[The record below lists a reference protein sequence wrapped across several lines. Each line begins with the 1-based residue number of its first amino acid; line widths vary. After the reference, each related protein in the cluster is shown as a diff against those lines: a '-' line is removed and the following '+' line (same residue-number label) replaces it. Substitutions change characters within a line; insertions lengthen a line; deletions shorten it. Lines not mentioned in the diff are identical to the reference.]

1 MILEEEHRKHN
12 LQHMQKWHIYRLQEN
27 ERMDREVE
35 LARKQKRVRT
45 WLTHLVLV
53 LTLVN
58 AHANKEEL
66 VARKVK

>member
-1 MILEEEHRKHN
+1 
-12 LQHMQKWHIYRLQEN
+12 MQKWHIYRLQEN